1 MSKGEDMIAKGI
13 VYEVQIFNKAGE
25 CVCRIAVATLE
36 HGKEMLP
43 RLKKSILWKDCTY
56 QLVEI
61 EAVNRLIRK

>member
-1 MSKGEDMIAKGI
+1 MIAKGI

-25 CVCRIAVATLE
+25 CVCRVAVDTIE

-43 RLKKSILWKDCTY
+43 RLKKSILWKDCTF

-61 EAVNRLIRK
+61 EAEYRLIEE